1 MTTSTQQISSN
12 LFTIAETITR
22 QAEALRL
29 DYLTENDGTAE
40 SDRINMLAVAKLHD
54 AAVAAKVAAVAA
66 RQSPDDQEFADAW
79 ATLAQA

>member
-1 MTTSTQQISSN
+1 MTTATQQISSD

-54 AAVAAKVAAVAA
+54 AADAAKIPAVAA
-66 RQSPDDQEFADAW
+66 RQAPKDKDFLNAW
-79 ATLAQA
+79 AKLALA